1 MSDKKHK
8 TLAKQRNL
16 FCCQTKVIETQSLN
30 FSDMNKKHATLFKI
44 LLALFALNSITL
56 YLYFSSSHHHNDNRR
71 DTTAEGFPA
80 IIPHRGPHLSK
91 PWPIIPSYLP
101 WSLTSNVP
109 SKSCEAYFGN
119 GFTKSADVLP
129 AKAAVRSGS
138 SWFRCHYSGTLRSSI
153 CEGGKIRMDPGK
165 IKMSRGGEKLE
176 DVIGRTEDEEMPEF
190 EDGAF
195 EVEAEE
201 RGSRSK
207 TKKLVGEEFLNE
219 FLPVGNVMKHTMRE
233 LVRSIVVVGE
243 TDFTCQEWVEEP
255 ILLIT
260 RFEYA
265 NLFHTVTDWYSA
277 YVSSRVTGLPNR
289 PHLVFVDGHCETQ
302 LEETWKALFSSLRYA
317 KNFSGPVCFRHAVL
331 SPLGYETALFKG
343 LSEDIDCQGASAHD
357 LWQSPDDKK
366 TARLSEFGEMIRDAF
381 GFPVNRHHSDKA
393 VSGHYNILFVRR
405 EDYLAHPRHRGKVES
420 RLSNEQEVF
429 DSLQKWASD
438 HQECKVN
445 LVNGL
450 FAHMSMK
457 EQVRAIQDAS
467 VIIGAHGAGLTHI
480 VSATPNT
487 VILEIISS
495 FFRRPHFQLIAQWKG
510 LEYRAI
516 NLDGSYANPGVVIDR
531 LNKIMRSLGC

>member
-243 TDFTCQEWVEEP
+243 TDFTCQE
-255 ILLIT
+255 
-260 RFEYA
+260 
-265 NLFHTVTDWYSA
+265 
-277 YVSSRVTGLPNR
+277 
-289 PHLVFVDGHCETQ
+289 TQ